1 MMQVDL
7 SGKVAIVTG
16 SGNLRGIGATYARAL
31 AEQGAAVVVAD
42 VNEAGAASVAEQLRS
57 EGLSAVAQAT
67 DITNRESVQALMDR
81 ARTEFGG
88 ADILVNNAA
97 LMADMEMTPV
107 YSYPYDE
114 WQRVLGVNLTGAFNC
129 CQAVVP
135 LMQERGGGRIV
146 NQSSGGAFPPQG
158 VYGITKLG
166 VVALTVALAR
176 ELGPFNINVNA
187 IAPGH
192 VVTEASSKIAP
203 EGSDFHTMIMNAAPR
218 GGSRHPEAL
227 VGALL
232 LLVSAEG
239 EWMTGQTLNV
249 DGGWVTRI

>member
-1 MMQVDL
+1 VQVDL
-7 SGKVAIVTG
+7 GGKIAIVTG

-42 VNEAGAASVAEQLRS
+42 VNEAGAATVAESLRAD
-57 EGLSAVAQAT
+57 GFTAVAHAT
-67 DITNRESVQALMDR
+67 DITDRDSVRSLMER
-81 ARTEFGG
+81 ARDELGG
-88 ADILVNNAA
+88 LDILVNNAA
-97 LMADMEMTPV
+97 LMADMEMSPV

-114 WQRVLGVNLTGAFNC
+114 WDRVLSVNLTGAFNC
-129 CQAVVP
+129 CHEAVP
-135 LMQERGGGRIV
+135 LMQARGGGKIV

-158 VYGITKLG
+158 MYGITKLA

-176 ELGPFNINVNA
+176 ELGGLGINVNA

-192 VVTEASSKIAP
+192 VVTEASEKIAP
-203 EGSDFHTMIMNAAPR
+203 EGSDFHKMIVSAAPR

-232 LLVSAEG
+232 LLVSEEG
-239 EWMTGQTLNV
+239 DWITGQTLNV